1 MSSFKKR
8 SLNLRVMGFCGAD
21 DSVSPEHLQ
30 LLSIH
35 YPWIE
40 WGVLFRPDLEGSPR
54 YATRA
59 WVEQLCKINKDTGA
73 SMRLAAHLC
82 GSRCEEVVL
91 QGDTSFLTSLSTLGF
106 GRVQINATKAN
117 NVNVVGGDGSK
128 SVSYAQNLMTCVTNV
143 PELEF
148 IFQLNTETT
157 HIWNEFIKIAANA
170 KAGAATGLS
179 SGDDSGVIPSN
190 VSVLYDASC
199 GLGKLSTSYDAPLV
213 INGQKIPT
221 GYAGG
226 IAPENVKSVLENV
239 MAAAN
244 GEAVWIDMESS
255 LRAKVLLEDKS
266 NPENNQIQDV
276 FSMETCFKCVMI
288 GTAHFPQTL
297 PVSRYTI
304 MSI

>member
-1 MSSFKKR
+1 MSSFSKR
-8 SLNLRVMGFCGAD
+8 GLNLRAMGFCGAD

-40 WGVLFRPDLEGSPR
+40 WGVLFRPDLEGTPR
-54 YATRA
+54 YATMA
-59 WVEQLCKINKDTGA
+59 WVEQLCKINQDTGG

-91 QGDTSFLTSLSTLGF
+91 QGDTTFLRTLSTLGF

-117 NVNVVGGDGSK
+117 NVNAVQGDANNSM
-128 SVSYAQNLMTCVTNV
+128 SYAQNLMNCVTNV

-157 HIWNEFIKIAANA
+157 HIWNEFIKIAENG
-170 KAGAATGLS
+170 KTEAGDIGEASAG
-179 SGDDSGVIPSN
+179 IPSN
-190 VSVLYDASC
+190 LSVLYDASC
-199 GLGKLSTSYDAPLV
+199 GLGKLSTSYAAPLV
-213 INGQKIPT
+213 INGQKIPS

-226 IAPENVKSVLENV
+226 IAPDNVKSVLENV
-239 MAAAN
+239 MTASN

-255 LRAKVLLEDKS
+255 LRTKVLLEDKS